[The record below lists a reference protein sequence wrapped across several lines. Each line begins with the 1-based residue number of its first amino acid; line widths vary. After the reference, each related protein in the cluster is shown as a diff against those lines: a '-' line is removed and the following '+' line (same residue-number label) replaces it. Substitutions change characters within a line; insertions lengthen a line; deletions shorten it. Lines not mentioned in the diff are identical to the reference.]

1 MYINK
6 KLHICIIA
14 VLIGIILIT
23 CSELVFIFSNVLKPG
38 GSGYVAVST
47 IVLSVLSLV
56 AVGLI
61 CFLVR
66 KKPENSI
73 EEIHTLLKRFNGKDG
88 FADNED
94 GEIIVTFEEVMHE
107 LHGLLQSIQIKLHG
121 IDHNVEALTEGI
133 RQVAADQNNLFSI
146 SAEIEAVRAKRDGF
160 SVITGEVLSLLK
172 QTSQLTASIRNMS
185 NQLRTDVTEVVAE
198 LEHVVRRVAPN
209 QIDVPMDAAMP
220 NVPST
225 GIEPVSGA

>member
-1 MYINK
+1 
-6 KLHICIIA
+6 
-14 VLIGIILIT
+14 
-23 CSELVFIFSNVLKPG
+23 
-38 GSGYVAVST
+38 
-47 IVLSVLSLV
+47 
-56 AVGLI
+56 
-61 CFLVR
+61 
-66 KKPENSI
+66 
-73 EEIHTLLKRFNGKDG
+73 
-88 FADNED
+88 
-94 GEIIVTFEEVMHE
+94 MHE